1 MFEDRSHA
9 DRFAPSPAPD
19 VVAADKRQTGDV
31 PALELYGATVSY
43 NTRNGPMMA
52 LDKVN
57 LSIAKGSF
65 LSLIGPS
72 GCGKSTILNLLA
84 GYLMPTDGNVLCLGE
99 RITGPGPDRMV
110 VHQQSTALLPWLTV
124 GKNVELAL
132 KARKVPRQERQD
144 IVRKYLTLVS
154 LDKFADHP
162 IYHISGGMQQRVA
175 LARAL
180 ATEAPVVLL
189 DEPLGAIDALQ
200 REIMQNLLL
209 EIWGKTKRTF
219 VLVTH
224 SVEEAVYLSTD
235 IVVMSPRP
243 GRVMSRSSVNFGART
258 LAQGIKAVKEDPAF
272 MATQT
277 ELLDQLIQVQK
288 GTM

>member
-1 MFEDRSHA
+1 MFEDRSLA
-9 DRFAPSPAPD
+9 DHPAGLPSASE
-19 VVAADKRQTGDV
+19 VAADRSQPGDV

-43 NTRNGPMMA
+43 STRNGPMLA

-84 GYLMPTDGNVLCLGE
+84 GYLMPTDGSVLCQGE

-144 IVRKYLTLVS
+144 IVRRYLNLVS
-154 LDKFADHP
+154 LDAFADHP

-243 GRVMSRSSVNFGART
+243 GRVISRSSVAFGAQT
-258 LAQGIKAVKEDPAF
+258 LLQGIKAVKENPAF
-272 MATQT
+272 MTTQT
-277 ELLDQLIQVQK
+277 QLLDQLMEVQK